1 MNSTNYGKPQV
12 TYSVTIRDKQGG
24 IFEYHKVHKTDA
36 DKLYEM
42 LMGSYEYRTIHIRG
56 TIYFTEN
63 LASVQIL
70 EATATAAGFNI
81 FGD

>member
-36 DKLYEM
+36 DKLHEM
-42 LMGSYEYRTIHIRG
+42 LMGTYEYRTLHIRG

-70 EATATAAGFNI
+70 EATAAGFNI